1 MNAAE
6 RKDYQIELYEIARNT
21 RDALFSEWETSA
33 PGNKFFKDKHSAN
46 QMTERGLLPEG
57 IGTTSVLLLLAAF
70 GKSIFSYDDIE
81 KCNEIVNTALSN
93 LREWSKEG
101 YLATPVL
108 SAEDGQKAFNE
119 NAGYVDT
126 VTWCL
131 SSAIL
136 ARYNEKR
143 GLLHL
148 EDDVR
153 DYVFD
158 AIGKGILTLCDS
170 QKDGRWGFRTDTDSD
185 RSLYFS
191 YSASAS
197 IADFFDYILGEVALL
212 DLPAGA
218 TEDEK
223 DKAIEAACDREVID
237 YINKTY
243 GCDISAKVTETRKA
257 LCEWIIHD
265 ALPLLPQ
272 IASCDP
278 LDKSTLKMLGMWEHE
293 KFKSDEDETS
303 KIFYHLYYTYYLLD
317 MMVTSG
323 TDTRFLE
330 IIENPEELKALAKYY
345 KDNNRL
351 NKTDILY
358 YFYDLSFEEADIKRG
373 MYHYDEFFSKTVEC
387 ALYTA
392 RSQYSTAA
400 KTGAKFWDIAELKLQ
415 FNHRED
421 TVTSEV
427 KNLPFKDP
435 SVIAMALRAN
445 ITYSYYVTETQDI
458 AIERL
463 FDEMCAD
470 IYSEQY
476 RESLSNSTRMNKD
489 KKCVVNLWDR
499 TNYSLPLT
507 ERAVEALVDFK
518 DYLDKFYSKT
528 ASAVEHSETAH
539 TETKIEYVQEPSAID
554 KAIEAKIAEYLQS
567 DAGRK
572 LIEDACDAR
581 LASTSSNSTS
591 DNGDILSDE
600 KVIDWLNNRAQD
612 IDASLSDDLLKKTD
626 LDAWINFFEALQKCS
641 LIKNILDKEQKQN
654 LAKCE
659 KNAAKFEDQKKQLLK
674 EIFKDIEYCNTNP
687 NDGKKYEL
695 PALYKQ
701 LKEARKND

>member
-33 PGNKFFKDKHSAN
+33 SDNKFFKDKHIAN
-46 QMTERGLLPEG
+46 KMNKRGLLPEG
-57 IGTTSVLLLLAAF
+57 IGATSVLLLLVAF
-70 GKSIFSYDDIE
+70 GKSIFSDDDIE
-81 KCNEIVNTALSN
+81 KCDKIVNTALSN
-93 LREWSKEG
+93 IREWSKEG

-108 SAEDGQKAFNE
+108 AAETGRKAFNE

-136 ARYNEKR
+136 ARYNENR

-153 DYVFD
+153 NYVFD
-158 AIGKGILTLCDS
+158 AIGKGILVLCDS
-170 QKDGRWGFRTDTDSD
+170 QKNGCWGFRTDTDSQ

-191 YSASAS
+191 YSASAA

-223 DKAIEAACDREVID
+223 EKAIEAARDSEIID

-243 GCDISAKVTETRKA
+243 GCDILDKVTKA
-257 LCEWIIHD
+257 RESLCEWIIRD
-265 ALPLLPQ
+265 ALPLFPQ
-272 IASCDP
+272 IASCEP
-278 LDKSTLKMLGMWEHE
+278 LDKSTLDLLGMWAHE
-293 KFKSDEDETS
+293 KFESDGTS

-345 KDNNRL
+345 QDNNRL
-351 NKTDILY
+351 SKTDIYY

-373 MYHYDEFFSKTVEC
+373 QYHYDEFFSKTVEC

-392 RSQYSTAA
+392 RSQYSNAA
-400 KTGAKFWDIAELKLQ
+400 KTGKDFWENAELELQ
-415 FNHRED
+415 FNHRE
-421 TVTSEV
+421 EV
-427 KNLPFKDP
+427 IAKAVQKLPFKDP

-463 FDEMCAD
+463 FDELCAD
-470 IYSEQY
+470 IYSEQH
-476 RESLSNSTRMNKD
+476 RESLSNSDRMDKD
-489 KKCVVNLWDR
+489 EECVVNLWDR
-499 TNYSLPLT
+499 TNYSLSLT
-507 ERAVEALVDFK
+507 ERAIEALVDFK
-518 DYLDKFYSKT
+518 DYLDKFYSKLT
-528 ASAVEHSETAH
+528 PAVEHNEAAH
-539 TETKIEYVQEPSAID
+539 AETKIEYVSEPSAID
-554 KAIEAKIAEYLQS
+554 KAVEAKIADYLSSEAGQAII
-567 DAGRK
+567 DAAIANRTGKLPTEKVPAPKAPSIDVPTLIKQIEEFVSEIKRQKKIEPKGVESEQLAAALVDLNKELHMLELRNDISSTPNVSQDDVKGIARK
-572 LIEDACDAR
+572 YKERQDELFKAIIPD
-581 LASTSSNSTS
+581 
-591 DNGDILSDE
+591 LSDPDNTLSKLYE
-600 KVIDWLNNRAQD
+600 KLK
-612 IDASLSDDLLKKTD
+612 LLKGVG
-626 LDAWINFFEALQKCS
+626 
-641 LIKNILDKEQKQN
+641 
-654 LAKCE
+654 
-659 KNAAKFEDQKKQLLK
+659 ED
-674 EIFKDIEYCNTNP
+674 
-687 NDGKKYEL
+687 
-695 PALYKQ
+695 
-701 LKEARKND
+701 